1 VVLFPNPCLLSDFFF
16 FDVLIAET
24 PLDWWLIGLSV
35 GIYSAGGIGTI
46 PFLLEDELQKL
57 GGNYERTED
66 WGVKVVVDGKLY
78 TGQNPA
84 SAGPLAERIKK
95 DLLA

>member
-1 VVLFPNPCLLSDFFF
+1 MLRNHFVS
-16 FDVLIAET
+16 
-24 PLDWWLIGLSV
+24 
-35 GIYSAGGIGTI
+35 SAGGIGTI
-46 PFLLEDELQKL
+46 PFLLEDALQKL
-57 GGNYERTED
+57 GGQYEKAPAD

-84 SAGPLAERIKK
+84 SAGPLAERVKK